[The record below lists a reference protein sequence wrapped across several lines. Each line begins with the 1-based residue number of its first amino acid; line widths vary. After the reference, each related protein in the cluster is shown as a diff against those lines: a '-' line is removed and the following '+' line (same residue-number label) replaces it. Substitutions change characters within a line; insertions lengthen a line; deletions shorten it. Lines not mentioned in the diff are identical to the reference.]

1 MDVILIGIRQV
12 LVWVAAGLSI
22 GIAGRLTRRFNL
34 GYLHDWFRFVLV
46 FNLGLY
52 LIDLV
57 MTVFPGLIGL
67 SGEQLA
73 KVELLF
79 HALLVRP
86 LIFLGLLLFLR
97 FMIGLLALQVSR
109 IWRVLAATTAAIY
122 LVSLAFL
129 AVRFFATGDRKPYA
143 VLLVL
148 SDWLVIVGLY
158 GAVAFMFYKTARED
172 EDPRRALL
180 RNLGIIFFACQTVFI
195 FFPVREW
202 LLLAGFF
209 LVLPPLLYL
218 WHIHRLLFL
227 GQRQLSLDEE
237 RRRGLVES
245 YGLTPREAEIVE
257 LICQGRDNQALAD
270 ELYISVHTV
279 KHHVTAV
286 FRKLKVEN
294 RIQLA
299 NLISNLKQR
308 QTTDGVSGPDG

>member
-1 MDVILIGIRQV
+1 MDVVLIGIRQV
-12 LVWVAAGLSI
+12 LVWTAGGLSI
-22 GIAGRLTRRFNL
+22 GIAGRLSRRFNL
-34 GYLHDWFRFVLV
+34 GYLRDWFRFVLA

-57 MTVFPGLIGL
+57 MTVFPSLIGL
-67 SGEQLA
+67 SMEQLA
-73 KVELLF
+73 KIELLF

-97 FMIGLLALQVSR
+97 FMIGLLALRVSR
-109 IWRVLAATTAAIY
+109 FWRVLTTATATLY

-129 AVRFFATGDRKPYA
+129 AVRFFATGDRKPYT

-148 SDWLVIVGLY
+148 SDWLVIFGLY

-172 EDPRRALL
+172 EDPRRGLL
-180 RNLGIIFFACQTVFI
+180 RNLGIIFFPF
-195 FFPVREW
+195 REW

-218 WHIHRLLFL
+218 WHIHRRLFL
-227 GQRQLSLDEE
+227 GQRQVSLDEV
-237 RRRGLVES
+237 RRRSLMET
-245 YGLTPREAEIVE
+245 YGLTARETEIVE
-257 LICQGRDNQALAD
+257 LICRGRDNQALAD

-299 NLISNLKQR
+299 NLISNLRGQ
-308 QTTDGVSGPDG
+308 QTPE